1 MGDRANKKRI
11 FYLAAVLVLAAV
23 LMCSCVRFESSID
36 MDITL
41 PEPTE
46 SATAEPEATP
56 EATQTPLATIEP
68 TPEALQQIEVYD
80 ELGAFIA
87 DSKHYRRYISFE
99 NIQVYEQAE
108 DTFVDMQAVNEY
120 PKPIVCALY
129 MRFTDENGEVIAEC
143 RLQMQDGQ
151 YLITLEPGTN
161 TLYAQVPTDM
171 RITSADFTIEYDETI
186 DVLPDTAQ

>member
-1 MGDRANKKRI
+1 MGDRVNKTI
-11 FYLAAVLVLAAV
+11 VLLLVAVLTAGI
-23 LMCSCVRFESSID
+23 MCSCVRFESSID
-36 MDITL
+36 PAATL
-41 PEPTE
+41 PMPTE
-46 SATAEPEATP
+46 SATAEPEATV
-56 EATQTPLATIEP
+56 EVTQTPLATIEP
-68 TPEALQQIEVYD
+68 TPEALQQMEVYD

-108 DTFVDMQAVNEY
+108 DTFVDMQAVNGY

-129 MRFTDENGEVIAEC
+129 MRFTDENSELIAEC
-143 RLQMQDGQ
+143 RLQTQDGQ
-151 YLITLEPGTN
+151 YLLTLKPGTT

-171 RITSADFTIEYDETI
+171 RITSVDFTIEYDDTI